1 MPLDIMI
8 RGNCQ
13 LFELTVRAS
22 VRTQYVLGEGA
33 ALIPYQTKVIIRC

>member
-13 LFELTVRAS
+13 LFELTVGAS
-22 VRTQYVLGEGA
+22 VRTQYVLREGQ
-33 ALIPYQTKVIIRC
+33 PYSPYPINRKY